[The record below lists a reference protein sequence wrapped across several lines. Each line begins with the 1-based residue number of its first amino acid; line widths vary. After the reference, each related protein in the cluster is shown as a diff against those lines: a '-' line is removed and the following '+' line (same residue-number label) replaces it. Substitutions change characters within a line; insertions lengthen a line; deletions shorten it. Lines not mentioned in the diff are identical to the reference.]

1 MKYLSSR
8 QMSEVTGVSLET
20 LKKQRFRNNSPYKF
34 IKEGR
39 RVLYLAPEPR
49 VSMDNEHESPPM
61 STTKKSQ
68 SRVPSLKKRSGRG
81 FHSGSRYWAYGSQLR
96 LINEK
101 RKKQKLER
109 MAKQNAKEVFEEE
122 RVRSTKVLNDDRP
135 RRKFQG
141 YGYSEPPTIEVTPAP
156 MNQEPRFKNKIEEY
170 IHIAKQSKL

>member
-1 MKYLSSR
+1 MQLCKEPP
-8 QMSEVTGVSLET
+8 EV
-20 LKKQRFRNNSPYKF
+20 
-34 IKEGR
+34 
-39 RVLYLAPEPR
+39 R

-81 FHSGSRYWAYGSQLR
+81 FHSASRYWAYGSQLR

-109 MAKQNAKEVFEEE
+109 MAKETAREEFQNE
-122 RVRSTKVLNDDRP
+122 RVKSTRVINNDRP

-141 YGYSEPPTIEVTPAP
+141 FGYSDEPYIEVKPNP
-156 MNQEPRFKNKIEEY
+156 MHQEPRFKNKVEEY
-170 IHIAKQSKL
+170 LWRMRNN